1 MTQGAPFTLMD
12 LKDAELIGTAL
23 LKEKK
28 VQLSCD

>member
-1 MTQGAPFTLMD
+1 MTEGAPFTLMG

-23 LKEKK
+23 LKEK